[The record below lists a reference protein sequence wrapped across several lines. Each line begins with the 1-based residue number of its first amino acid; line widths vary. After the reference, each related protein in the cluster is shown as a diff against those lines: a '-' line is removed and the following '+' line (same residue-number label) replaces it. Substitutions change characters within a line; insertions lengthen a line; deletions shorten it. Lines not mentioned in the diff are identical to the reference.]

1 MKVLDII
8 ENEDGSATVTFEM
21 IKEEHDLLIG
31 YAIVDILKKE
41 INKSKEDSGDA
52 EDDVKD

>member
-41 INKSKEDSGDA
+41 INKSKEETGDA
-52 EDDVKD
+52 NVKD